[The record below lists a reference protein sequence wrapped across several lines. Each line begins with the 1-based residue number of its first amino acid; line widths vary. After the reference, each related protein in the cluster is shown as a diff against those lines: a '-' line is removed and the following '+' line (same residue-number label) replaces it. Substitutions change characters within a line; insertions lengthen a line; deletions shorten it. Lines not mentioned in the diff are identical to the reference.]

1 MYFYKRIFERTDNI
15 LNSKAVDIFE
25 NAPIPKA
32 VMVNIIPSIISML
45 MVLVYNLADT
55 FFIGQTKNAYMVAA
69 VSLATPA
76 FLLFMA
82 VGMLFGIGGTSL
94 ISRLLGEGKSEK
106 ALNACSFCFWT
117 SSAVGIIGMLIML
130 LGADSIAK
138 IVGATPDTYDYVV
151 EYLKIVAYGVPFLV
165 LSNAFSSIIRAE
177 GKASKAMAGM
187 IIGNMAN
194 IILDPIMIMGM
205 EMNVGGAAA
214 ATTIGNVLSAVF
226 YIIHFVSGRSMLT
239 IHPKFYKAGNGIAVG
254 ILAIG
259 IPASLN
265 SILMSVSN
273 VVINNL
279 MTNHGDMAVAG
290 LGVAMKV
297 NMIAVMLLIGLGT
310 GIQPLLG
317 YNFGAGNRKRF
328 LGVLKFSII
337 LAVSLSLVMT
347 VICYAGAGPMV
358 SAFLEEPSAYDYG
371 MQFARIYIISGPILG
386 ILFVMINTIQSMGA
400 ALPSLILSISRQGLL
415 FMPVLFIF
423 NKVFGT
429 ARSLAMAQ
437 PVTDYLAAAL
447 SVILAVVAFK
457 KYFRERKENV

>member
-151 EYLKIVAYGVPFLV
+151 EYLKIVSYGVPFLV

-194 IILDPIMIMGM
+194 IILDPIMIIGM

-226 YIIHFVSGRSMLT
+226 YIIHFDV
-239 IHPKFYKAGNGIAVG
+239 I
-254 ILAIG
+254 
-259 IPASLN
+259 SL
-265 SILMSVSN
+265 
-273 VVINNL
+273 
-279 MTNHGDMAVAG
+279 
-290 LGVAMKV
+290 
-297 NMIAVMLLIGLGT
+297 
-310 GIQPLLG
+310 
-317 YNFGAGNRKRF
+317 
-328 LGVLKFSII
+328 
-337 LAVSLSLVMT
+337 
-347 VICYAGAGPMV
+347 
-358 SAFLEEPSAYDYG
+358 
-371 MQFARIYIISGPILG
+371 
-386 ILFVMINTIQSMGA
+386 
-400 ALPSLILSISRQGLL
+400 
-415 FMPVLFIF
+415 
-423 NKVFGT
+423 
-429 ARSLAMAQ
+429 
-437 PVTDYLAAAL
+437 
-447 SVILAVVAFK
+447 
-457 KYFRERKENV
+457 